1 MYIAN
6 NIKYLNE
13 NKKTI
18 IECLDKTI
26 ESFTVED
33 CVEIISENA
42 FKNCYL
48 LKKINLDT
56 NNKNGLL
63 LEYNAFPESSVEEL
77 IIGYVSGKLHCINI
91 DNLKS
96 LTFTKNAFEVDGTF
110 FYGTSS
116 HFAPLEKITLEK
128 EISTN
133 DNFKYFTKDDIL
145 YSEDKSKDIHLV
157 YYPPAKKDKIYK
169 IEDFVTSIS
178 QYAFSHTQN
187 LETLIF
193 SKNLNNK
200 EKNKFFNDCKNL
212 KNVVFLDKE
221 FPFFNPFRCPNFRN
235 IYASF
240 KSKNFETK
248 PLKDFYTENFTS
260 FKELNNLYNT
270 VER

>member
-1 MYIAN
+1 MYVSN
-6 NIKYLNE
+6 NIKYLDK

-26 ESFTVED
+26 ESFTVENS
-33 CVEIISENA
+33 VEIISENA

-56 NNKNGLL
+56 NNENGLF
-63 LEYNAFPESSVEEL
+63 LEYNAFPEPSVEEL
-77 IIGYVSGKLHCINI
+77 VIGNASGKAHCVNIN
-91 DNLKS
+91 NLKL
-96 LTFTKNAFEVDGTF
+96 LTFTKNAFELDGTF
-110 FYGTSS
+110 FYGTTSY
-116 HFAPLEKITLEK
+116 FAPLEKITLEK
-128 EISTN
+128 EILTS
-133 DNFKYFTKDDIL
+133 DNFKYFTKDGIL
-145 YSEDKSKDIHLV
+145 YSENKSKDIYLI
-157 YYPPAKKDKIYK
+157 YYPPAKKDSIYK

-178 QYAFSHTQN
+178 QYAFSHAQN

-200 EKNKFFNDCKNL
+200 GKYNFFNDCKNL

-221 FPFFNPFRCPNFRN
+221 FLFFNPFRCPNFRN

-240 KSKNFETK
+240 KSESFETK
-248 PLKDFYTENFTS
+248 PLEDFYAENFTS
-260 FKELNNLYNT
+260 FKELNNFYNL